1 MARRPGL
8 PPLFLPSSRATIRRV
23 NFQEKYG
30 RLIAIVF
37 TAVAVLAVVGMVHSW
52 LTEDGTYRR
61 AFIVTASISYLLVAV
76 GAGALQ
82 SNYGRLVLGALGFCF
97 LGDIFGPGNFLLG
110 VVMFLLAHLLF
121 VPAFI
126 VRGVSRR
133 ALTVSLAAS
142 ALLTTAVTI
151 YLGSQIPPD
160 ERLLIYAYAAVIAL
174 MLGVAGGTLGTGSRG
189 LVPLAALVFYI
200 SDLFLAQT
208 AFLGGGRIWTVT
220 GYPLYYTACV
230 LFAWSATGQRASDAR

>member
-1 MARRPGL
+1 MNPRE
-8 PPLFLPSSRATIRRV
+8 T
-23 NFQEKYG
+23 NQQ
-30 RLIAIVF
+30 LIGAVF
-37 TAVAVLAVVGMVHSW
+37 TAVAAVAVAGMVYSW
-52 LTEDGTYRR
+52 LMEDGTYRR

-133 ALTVSLAAS
+133 ALPVSLAAS
-142 ALLTTAVTI
+142 AILTTIVT
-151 YLGSQIPPD
+151 LFLSAQIPSD
-160 ERLLIYAYAAVIAL
+160 ERVLIYAYAAVIAL
-174 MLGVAGGTLGTGSRG
+174 MLGVAGGTLGAGSRG
-189 LVPLAALVFYI
+189 LIPFAALIFYI
-200 SDLFLAQT
+200 SDFFLAQT

-230 LFAWSATGQRASDAR
+230 LFAWTCLRSRNSRPARATHPDEAPSHAIQ